1 MADEVEGTENPPVI
15 GVTFSATTDGD
26 LSCEVFEDA
35 GDRFMSTGE
44 LLVLAC
50 YIRATTDTDWG
61 LELVD
66 WLETAHGDRLG
77 IDADED
83 VVEGAAV

>member
-1 MADEVEGTENPPVI
+1 MSDEVESAATAPVV

-26 LSCEVFEDA
+26 ISSEVFEGD
-35 GDRFMSTGE
+35 GDRYMSTGE

-61 LELVD
+61 VQMVE
-66 WLETAHGDRLG
+66 WFEATYKDRLG
-77 IDADED
+77 ADED
-83 VVEGAAV
+83 EDTVSGAAV